1 MISLEDDYLRRVD
14 ESQSPELVRM
24 QLDVMNWRAD
34 RYASD
39 LRETEE
45 RHEQELAQEKALTT
59 SKDQD
64 LARERKKIRELQAA
78 IREVEEGLLG
88 LQPASKKSKVE
99 DQGTIKSTAVPEKN
113 LAAPIASSLSLR
125 NGDEPI
131 AAAP

>member
-24 QLDVMNWRAD
+24 QLDVMNQRAD
-34 RYASD
+34 RYAS
-39 LRETEE
+39 
-45 RHEQELAQEKALTT
+45 EQELAQEKALTA

-88 LQPASKKSKVE
+88 LQPASKKSQVE

-113 LAAPIASSLSLR
+113 LTAPIDSEFTVATQR
-125 NGDEPI
+125 Q
-131 AAAP
+131 

>member
-1 MISLEDDYLRRVD
+1 
-14 ESQSPELVRM
+14 
-24 QLDVMNWRAD
+24 
-34 RYASD
+34 
-39 LRETEE
+39 
-45 RHEQELAQEKALTT
+45 LTA

-113 LAAPIASSLSLR
+113 LAAPIANSLSLR
-125 NGDEPI
+125 NGNEPTT
-131 AAAP
+131 AAP

>member
-1 MISLEDDYLRRVD
+1 MT
-14 ESQSPELVRM
+14 
-24 QLDVMNWRAD
+24 A
-34 RYASD
+34 
-39 LRETEE
+39 
-45 RHEQELAQEKALTT
+45 

-64 LARERKKIRELQAA
+64 LARERKKIRKLQAA

-88 LQPASKKSKVE
+88 LQQASKTSKVE

>member
-45 RHEQELAQEKALTT
+45 RHEQELAQEKQELAQEKALTA

-88 LQPASKKSKVE
+88 LQPASKKS
-99 DQGTIKSTAVPEKN
+99 
-113 LAAPIASSLSLR
+113 
-125 NGDEPI
+125 
-131 AAAP
+131 

>member
-1 MISLEDDYLRRVD
+1 MT
-14 ESQSPELVRM
+14 
-24 QLDVMNWRAD
+24 A
-34 RYASD
+34 
-39 LRETEE
+39 
-45 RHEQELAQEKALTT
+45 

-99 DQGTIKSTAVPEKN
+99 EQGTIKSTAVPEKN

-125 NGDEPI
+125 NGNEPTT
-131 AAAP
+131 AAPSAETREITNVISSNARTLAY

>member
-14 ESQSPELVRM
+14 ESQSPEFVRM
-24 QLDVMNWRAD
+24 QLDVMNQRAD
-34 RYASD
+34 RYAS
-39 LRETEE
+39 
-45 RHEQELAQEKALTT
+45 EQELAHEKALTA

-88 LQPASKKSKVE
+88 LQPASKKSQVE

-113 LAAPIASSLSLR
+113 LAAPIANSLSLR
-125 NGDEPI
+125 NGNEPTT
-131 AAAP
+131 AAP